1 MTHKS
6 IVITSLT
13 LVLVTVVWLAGAVT
27 AYESHVRCRHSRPAT
42 GTPPDVVAVTAQGA
56 VFHRPGCTYVHGPVR
71 LETGVAATASG
82 YTPCT
87 RCLKSQHGTS

>member
-6 IVITSLT
+6 IVITSLA
-13 LVLVTVVWLAGAVT
+13 LVLVIVVWLAGAVM
-27 AYESHVRCRHSRPAT
+27 ASESHERCRHSHPAT

-56 VFHRPGCTYVHGPVR
+56 LFHRPGCTYVHGPVR
-71 LETGVAATASG
+71 LESGAAAAASG

-87 RCLKSQHGTS
+87 RCLKSRHSTL